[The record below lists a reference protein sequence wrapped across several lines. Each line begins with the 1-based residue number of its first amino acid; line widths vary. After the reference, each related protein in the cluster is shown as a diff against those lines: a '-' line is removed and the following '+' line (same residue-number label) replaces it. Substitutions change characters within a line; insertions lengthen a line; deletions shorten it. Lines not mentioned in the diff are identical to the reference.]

1 MTFFGN
7 TSKRVFSLLLALV
20 LAAGLLVPGI
30 PQAGAKALS
39 GEWEKISISDGGQ
52 NLNVYALVLDD
63 AVRNCTSFDLD
74 VEVSMKANAHC
85 SSWQIWLG
93 SNGKYT
99 KSASLYLPGGDGNTS
114 TTVKLSPAQS
124 FDAVAITPTAAGG
137 YSWSMYFEISNVVT
151 TGSGGSGSPSGSGK
165 SDKSSIFGGSG
176 NSGGSGASSGSS
188 SSGNSGGSGGSSGS
202 GSSGGTIQNDPYS
215 SILSGQWEKVTIN
228 SSTVYALVFDTPLRQ
243 CTQLSVDVD
252 VEMYYN
258 TSCKEWKIWGGIN
271 GGGFSELGTLSL
283 PAGNGEGSTTLYFS
297 SPKNLDSIAITPVRS
312 GGFSWSMSMAVYNA
326 KCK

>member
-7 TSKRVFSLLLALV
+7 PSKRVFSLLLALV

-30 PQAGAKALS
+30 PQASAKALS

-52 NLNVYALVLDD
+52 NLNVYALVLDN

-93 SNGKYT
+93 NNGKYT

-151 TGSGGSGSPSGSGK
+151 TGSGGSSGSGSPSGSGK
-165 SDKSSIFGGSG
+165 SDKSSIFSGSG
-176 NSGGSGASSGSS
+176 G
-188 SSGNSGGSGGSSGS
+188 SGGSGGSSGS
-202 GSSGGTIQNDPYS
+202 GSSSGTIQNDPYS

-258 TSCKEWKIWGGIN
+258 TSCKEWRIWGGIN